1 MVRRL
6 FLVIGFAMAIA
17 LGFGGTL
24 ALAQEADDEAYAE
37 DESDEGSD
45 ESDEESSGDEVA
57 DDEAAADEET
67 EDQGFDEGEVASEE
81 AAPLEDESADAMS
94 ESDAVDEE
102 PSVPEPPSSP
112 PQPKSEPVQP
122 APAQQRSAS
131 GDEQEDTTI
140 YKVVMNHEEQYSIW
154 PADRENPA
162 GWTDAGKTGSKAE
175 CLEYIQNVWIDMRP
189 LSLRKK
195 MEEAE
200 RARGD
205 Q

>member
-6 FLVIGFAMAIA
+6 FLVIGFAAAIA
-17 LGFGGTL
+17 LGFGSPSTI
-24 ALAQEADDEAYAE
+24 AQEADDEAYAE

-45 ESDEESSGDEVA
+45 ESEEESSGDEVA

-81 AAPLEDESADAMS
+81 AAPPEEESADAMS

-154 PADRENPA
+154 PADRENA
-162 GWTDAGKTGSKAE
+162 LGWNDAGKTGSKTE
-175 CLEYIQNVWIDMRP
+175 CLEYIKNVWTDMRP